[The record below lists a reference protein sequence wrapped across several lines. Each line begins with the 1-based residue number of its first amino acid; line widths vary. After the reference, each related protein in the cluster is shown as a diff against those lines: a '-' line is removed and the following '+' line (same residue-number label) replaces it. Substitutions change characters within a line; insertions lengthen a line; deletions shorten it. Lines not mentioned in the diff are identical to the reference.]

1 MMTESAVDILIV
13 EDNPNDVELLLR
25 VFKWYSFSDSI
36 YVVGNGEEA
45 LEFIYATGRY
55 AGRTT
60 GIPKMI
66 LLDLKLPGMDGIEVL
81 RRIKGDPAT
90 RAVPVVMLTSSNEDR
105 DIVES
110 YNLGVNSYIVKPVQ
124 FYQFVDSIKQLG
136 AYWRYL
142 NQQPGKKQDDPG
154 QAPGRKTD

>member
-1 MMTESAVDILIV
+1 MTEPPVDILIV
-13 EDNPNDVELLLR
+13 EDNPNDVELMLR

-36 YVVGNGEEA
+36 EVVEDGEEA
-45 LEFIYATGRY
+45 LEFIYSTGRH
-55 AGRTT
+55 AGRVS
-60 GIPKMI
+60 GMPRMI

-81 RRIKGDPAT
+81 RRLKGDPAT
-90 RAVPVVMLTSSNEDR
+90 RAIPVVMLTASSEEK

-136 AYWRYL
+136 AYWRQL
-142 NQQPGKKQDDPG
+142 NQHPRNHELHPPV
-154 QAPGRKTD
+154 PGRKDE

>member
-36 YVVGNGEEA
+36 CVVGDGEEA
-45 LEFIYATGRY
+45 IEFIYSTGRY
-55 AGRTT
+55 SGRTT
-60 GIPKMI
+60 GMPKMI

-142 NQQPGKKQDDPG
+142 NQHPGKKPETPG
-154 QAPGRKTD
+154 P

>member
-1 MMTESAVDILIV
+1 MTESAVDILIV

-25 VFKWYSFSDSI
+25 VFKWYSFSDNI

-45 LEFIYATGRY
+45 LEFIYSTGQH

-60 GIPKMI
+60 GMPKMI

-136 AYWRYL
+136 AYWRHL
-142 NQQPGKKQDDPG
+142 NQHPGKKPDE
-154 QAPGRKTD
+154 PGR